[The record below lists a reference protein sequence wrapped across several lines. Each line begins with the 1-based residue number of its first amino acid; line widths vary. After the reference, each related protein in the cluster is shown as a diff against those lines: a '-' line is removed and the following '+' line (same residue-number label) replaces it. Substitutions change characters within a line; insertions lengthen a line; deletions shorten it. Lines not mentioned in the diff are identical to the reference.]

1 MKMSI
6 HALLISRFYYSH
18 PNYWTRNFTSC
29 LLVGLVEFA
38 RRQGGMLHV
47 GAFVIPK
54 KMFFAMASNLVR
66 NKMWSADGFSYSLK
80 TCSKTRTTCKKSR
93 THCPVR
99 TLNHGRNLVPEQIIV
114 LMPVDCLHN
123 NLLFIWHHW

>member
-1 MKMSI
+1 MLGLSMKMSI
-6 HALLISRFYYSH
+6 HFLFISRVYYSH
-18 PNYWTRNFTSC
+18 QNYWTRNFTSC

-54 KMFFAMASNLVR
+54 KNVLCYGFKFGLKQR
-66 NKMWSADGFSYSLK
+66 WADRFSY
-80 TCSKTRTTCKKSR
+80 CSKTRTTCKKSR

-99 TLNHGRNLVPEQIIV
+99 TSNHGQNLVPEQIIV